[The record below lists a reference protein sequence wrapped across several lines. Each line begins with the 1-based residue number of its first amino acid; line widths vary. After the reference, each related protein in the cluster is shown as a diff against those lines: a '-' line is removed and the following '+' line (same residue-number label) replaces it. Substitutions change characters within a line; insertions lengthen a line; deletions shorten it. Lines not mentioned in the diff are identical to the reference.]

1 MPLGIDNVALA
12 SFMNLDDIIKVYNA
26 PHHLRRPLLSANT
39 ERDSRWNLKWIGG
52 LERAG
57 ASPDP
62 GEAPDLSRQMG
73 LQTVIFAS

>member
-39 ERDSRWNLKWIGG
+39 ERDSRWNLKWRGG

-57 ASPDP
+57 ASPEP
-62 GEAPDLSRQMG
+62 LQILERLQTSPDKWDSRQ
-73 LQTVIFAS
+73 